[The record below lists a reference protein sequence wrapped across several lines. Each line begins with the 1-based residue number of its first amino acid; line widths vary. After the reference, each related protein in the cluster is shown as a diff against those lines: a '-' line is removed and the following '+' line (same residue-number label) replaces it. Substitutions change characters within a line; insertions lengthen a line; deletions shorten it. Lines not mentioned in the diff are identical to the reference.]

1 VKLERG
7 EEKVRGS
14 HRRHEWALPI
24 TNGRN
29 LFLAFLALLLWSAP
43 ARASEKIS
51 KETLE
56 SRGRKRTYYLFVPG
70 SVSAATPAPLVVLL
84 HGSGHIGLSLVEKWK
99 DLAAA
104 EGFIIAG
111 PDASDAKGWRTPEDG
126 PDFIRDLVD
135 ALRAKYP
142 INPRRVYLFG
152 HSAGAV
158 FAINLSMMESEY
170 FAAAAVHAGS
180 WREQSEFALADYAK
194 RRTPL
199 AIFVGDRDPFFP
211 LSSVRATETAL
222 KERGF
227 TVEVTVMKGHDHWY
241 YDLAPEINRNAWA
254 FLKRYELDAEPA
266 YAAYEYTGEAGD
278 INAAVKEI
286 NALRMKFNDSM
297 QLFNA
302 REAELRAKG
311 EGTEAA
317 AAIARAQVGLL
328 KEGAAALSAAA
339 LRAEQASRL
348 KLKGGYA
355 QYFSLL
361 AQASRK
367 RVEALDAMR
376 ERAELFLSREPPDA
390 VTARMNEATVR
401 AERLNREA
409 DELEQ
414 NAERARAGQH
424 R

>member
-1 VKLERG
+1 MLTK
-7 EEKVRGS
+7 
-14 HRRHEWALPI
+14 
-24 TNGRN
+24 GRN
-29 LFLAFLALLLWSAP
+29 LVRVFLALLLLSAQ
-43 ARASEKIS
+43 ARAAEKIS

-56 SRGRKRTYYLFVPG
+56 SQGRKRTYYLFVPG
-70 SVSAATPAPLVVLL
+70 SVSAAAPAPLVVLL
-84 HGSGHIGLSLVEKWK
+84 HGSGRDGLSLAEKWK
-99 DLAAA
+99 ELAAA

-111 PDASDAKGWRTPEDG
+111 PDASGAQGWRTPEDG
-126 PDFIRDLVD
+126 PEFIRDLVE

-142 INPRRVYLFG
+142 VNPRRVYLFG

-170 FAAAAVHAGS
+170 FAATAVHAGS
-180 WREQSEFALADYAK
+180 WREEDEFSLADYAK

-211 LSSVRATETAL
+211 LSSVRATEAAL
-222 KERGF
+222 KGRGF

-254 FLKRYELDAEPA
+254 FLKRYELNAEPA

-278 INAAVKEI
+278 VNAAVKEI
-286 NALRMKFNDSM
+286 NALRMKFNDSL

-311 EGTEAA
+311 EGGEAA

-328 KEGAAALSAAA
+328 KDGAAALSAAA

-361 AQASRK
+361 AQAARK

-376 ERAELFLSREPPDA
+376 ERLELSLSHDPPDA

-414 NAERARAGQH
+414 NAERARVGRHQ
-424 R
+424 